1 MSGFLYASEYKNY
14 RIICAELGPWHSSE
28 LYVTGTKT
36 ADLFVEKVVFHNI
49 RSLVKVAYF

>member
-1 MSGFLYASEYKNY
+1 MVLYASEYKNY